1 MGDGREYAILAT
13 PFQRDTGVNY
23 QYKFTTTPGQWE
35 TLTIPY
41 DQMFMSIR
49 GFRPP
54 IYPKLTGDEIHKV
67 GLLIADKNDQDAFR
81 LTVQIITAFNKQVWK
96 KDAWSPPAVS
106 ALLLRVP
113 PVVVVLATPTW
124 YIQPALSFN
133 VQCGVNLSSLSA
145 FALNM
150 FLIVQVQ

>member
-1 MGDGREYAILAT
+1 MLCPNQVYQLVTVFNQIMGDGREYAILAT

-23 QYKFTTTPGQWE
+23 QYKFTTTPGKWE
-35 TLTIPY
+35 TLTVPY

-81 LTVQIITAFNKQVWK
+81 LTVQIITAFNKQV
-96 KDAWSPPAVS
+96 
-106 ALLLRVP
+106 
-113 PVVVVLATPTW
+113 
-124 YIQPALSFN
+124 
-133 VQCGVNLSSLSA
+133 
-145 FALNM
+145 
-150 FLIVQVQ
+150 